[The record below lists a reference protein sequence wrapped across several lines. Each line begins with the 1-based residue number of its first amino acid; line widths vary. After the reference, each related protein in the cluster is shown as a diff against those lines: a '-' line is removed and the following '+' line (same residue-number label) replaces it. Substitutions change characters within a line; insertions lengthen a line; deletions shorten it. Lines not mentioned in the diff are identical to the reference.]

1 MDNST
6 LGTIM
11 WVAAA
16 LILVIYLARR
26 RKRKLLR

>member
-1 MDNST
+1 MNNST
-6 LGTIM
+6 LGTII

-16 LILVIYLARR
+16 LVLIIYLARR

>member
-1 MDNST
+1 MSNST
-6 LGTIM
+6 LGTII

-16 LILVIYLARR
+16 VILVIYLARR